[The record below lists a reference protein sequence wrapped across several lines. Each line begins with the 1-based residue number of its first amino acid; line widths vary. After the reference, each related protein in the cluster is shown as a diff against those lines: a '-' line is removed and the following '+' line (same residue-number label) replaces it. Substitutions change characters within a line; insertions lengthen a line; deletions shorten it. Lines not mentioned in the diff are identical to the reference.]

1 MGTAMGDHL
10 WQSTL
15 VLLVVALLAFALK
28 ENQAR
33 VRYWLWLAA
42 SLKFLIPFCLVV
54 TAGQRL
60 APSSAA
66 TNTQL
71 HQVVSAVGY
80 AFAPPIL
87 ETGSSTPSIQV
98 RSSLIEA
105 LSVVAG
111 LIWFSGFAVIFLA
124 RYMRWRN
131 LSAMIKR
138 AVPLHAGREVEALRR
153 VGDCATRDT
162 SLPVLLSSSSLEPG
176 IFGVVRPVLVWPEG
190 ISKHLDDSH
199 LDAIVAHEL
208 WHVRRRDNLVAT
220 VHMLVEALFWFHPLV
235 WWVGAKMVEE
245 RERAC
250 DEQVLELGSE
260 RHVYAESIL
269 RVCEFC
275 AAYPVPCV
283 SRVTGADLKKRIVH
297 IMSRNAAARKL
308 ELSTKALLGTSA
320 GLVILAPVL
329 FGMIN
334 GTPQRVETP
343 SHQLEVEAQSALPT
357 AGRVIVVSQRTASV
371 VPVGSG
377 VPSQKAATKK
387 KVCTKSLRA
396 ALSADAQSH
405 PAEKR

>member
-1 MGTAMGDHL
+1 M
-10 WQSTL
+10 
-15 VLLVVALLAFALK
+15 
-28 ENQAR
+28 
-33 VRYWLWLAA
+33 
-42 SLKFLIPFCLVV
+42 
-54 TAGQRL
+54 GQRL

-80 AFAPPIL
+80 AFAPPPIL
-87 ETGSSTPSIQV
+87 ETRSSAPSAQL
-98 RSSLIEA
+98 RSSLNSSLIDA
-105 LSVVAG
+105 LSIVAG

-138 AVPLHAGREVEALRR
+138 AVPLHAGREVEALHR
-153 VGDCATRDT
+153 VGNCATSDR

-190 ISKHLDDSH
+190 ISEHLDDPH

-220 VHMLVEALFWFHPLV
+220 VHMLVEVLFWFHPLV

-297 IMSRNAAARKL
+297 IMSRNAPL
-308 ELSTKALLGTSA
+308 ESWG
-320 GLVILAPVL
+320 
-329 FGMIN
+329 
-334 GTPQRVETP
+334 
-343 SHQLEVEAQSALPT
+343 
-357 AGRVIVVSQRTASV
+357 
-371 VPVGSG
+371 
-377 VPSQKAATKK
+377 
-387 KVCTKSLRA
+387 
-396 ALSADAQSH
+396 
-405 PAEKR
+405 

>member
-1 MGTAMGDHL
+1 MRRLSLAIK
-10 WQSTL
+10 
-15 VLLVVALLAFALK
+15 LLLALVALLAFALK

-105 LSVVAG
+105 LPVVAG
-111 LIWFSGFAVIFLA
+111 LIWFSGFAVIFLV

-138 AVPLHAGREVEALRR
+138 AVPLHAGREVDALRR
-153 VGDCATRDT
+153 VGDCAASDT

-190 ISKHLDDSH
+190 ISEHLDDSH

-220 VHMLVEALFWFHPLV
+220 VHMLVEVLFWFHPLV

-250 DEQVLELGSE
+250 DE
-260 RHVYAESIL
+260 
-269 RVCEFC
+269 
-275 AAYPVPCV
+275 
-283 SRVTGADLKKRIVH
+283 
-297 IMSRNAAARKL
+297 
-308 ELSTKALLGTSA
+308 
-320 GLVILAPVL
+320 
-329 FGMIN
+329 
-334 GTPQRVETP
+334 
-343 SHQLEVEAQSALPT
+343 EV
-357 AGRVIVVSQRTASV
+357 
-371 VPVGSG
+371 
-377 VPSQKAATKK
+377 
-387 KVCTKSLRA
+387 LRA
-396 ALSADAQSH
+396 AADPAPRAVRMAQ
-405 PAEKR
+405 AMQC